1 MVSELGELTD
11 CLKALSD
18 PTRVAI
24 VTTLIGDE
32 LSVHQVADQFPMSR
46 PAISKHLKILREA
59 GLVVERAEGRQ
70 RIYSL
75 EAEPLRAVQLWL
87 ARFEPLGMGGKS
99 AKSAPNR
106 YQRRGTLSHRQG
118 GRAKDWRV
126 W

>member
-1 MVSELGELTD
+1 MVSETSELTD

-18 PTRVAI
+18 PTRLAI

-59 GLVVERAEGRQ
+59 GLVAERAEGRQ

-75 EAEPLRAVQLWL
+75 ESEPLRAVQLWL
-87 ARFEPLGMGGKS
+87 ARFEELGNGGKS
-99 AKSAPNR
+99 ASSAQKPYR
-106 YQRRGTLSHRQG
+106 QRGSVGHRQAG
-118 GRAKDWRV
+118 KRRDWRV

>member
-1 MVSELGELTD
+1 MVSEIGELTD

-18 PTRVAI
+18 PTRLAI

-46 PAISKHLKILREA
+46 PAISKHLKVLREA
-59 GLVVERAEGRQ
+59 GLVAERAEGRQ

-87 ARFEPLGMGGKS
+87 ARFEQLGNGGKNARS
-99 AKSAPNR
+99 VQSPYRK
-106 YQRRGTLSHRQG
+106 RGSVRHGRG
-118 GRAKDWRV
+118 GRRRDWRV